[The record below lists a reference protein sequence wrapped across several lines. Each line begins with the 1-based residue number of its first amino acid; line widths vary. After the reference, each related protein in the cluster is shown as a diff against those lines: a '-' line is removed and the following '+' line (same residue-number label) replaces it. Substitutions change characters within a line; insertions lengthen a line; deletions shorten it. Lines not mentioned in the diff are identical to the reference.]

1 MAKLS
6 DLPLE
11 LVRHFASFLCPDWPG
26 ALLLDHDEGW
36 EWVHDIRKVH
46 NANRASLLNF
56 SYTSKA
62 YHLGL
67 APELVRSL
75 GVLDRTGGNELRM
88 LFKLLRYLLH
98 NPASSPGAVRKLFID
113 LYLDKHTGRSSG
125 LDHVCQRDM
134 DLLKEA
140 ALCFG
145 INIWRETLAWNDDMV
160 GWSIGE
166 VLIHVPHS
174 LKGFLVGLIILNL
187 PNIRDLSIML
197 PPASHMAV
205 TQLLRLVQKR
215 RAVDNDMQPILQL
228 ESIAV
233 RNWNFDDVL
242 PSGFETLFAFRPH
255 ASIYFCN
262 CILDAPLPWAPNIT
276 SLIFRDVKGIKLST
290 VCQLINDCLRLTRF
304 IYIQKIDS
312 ENSPVLSPGSMFR
325 ALKKHGSSLKTLC
338 LGVVLWYELF
348 PDQTPPPYITSF
360 KDFTVLEQM
369 WINCSC
375 FGDRHGVGSKV
386 LRTIP
391 TSLWRLHLAGSVEII
406 EDDLLRYAEI
416 LSGKRFAEENDE
428 GDDEG
433 DDDGDDEGDDE
444 GDDDGDDEEDNDAC
458 DGEDDEKDMMEDLE
472 EDDNDNDY
480 VHIPEHLAWDIGLD
494 NFDHEV
500 HDAFRD
506 SKWVDFFEAPSPLPG
521 IF

>member
-11 LVRHFASFLCPDWPG
+11 LVRHIASFPRPDWPG

-36 EWVHDIRKVH
+36 ELVHDIREVH

-56 SYTSKA
+56 SYTAKA
-62 YHLGL
+62 YHIGL
-67 APELVRSL
+67 APELVRSH
-75 GVLDRTGGNELRM
+75 GVLDRTGGNELRK

-98 NPASSPGAVRKLFID
+98 NPASSPDAVRKLFIHLHSD
-113 LYLDKHTGRSSG
+113 EYPGSPSG
-125 LDHVCQRDM
+125 WYHAPQRDI

-166 VLIHVPHS
+166 TLISIPHS
-174 LKGFLVGLIILNL
+174 LKGFLVVLIILNL
-187 PNIRDLSIML
+187 PNIRDLSIIL
-197 PPASHMAV
+197 PPASQMAV

-215 RAVDNDMQPILQL
+215 RAVDNDMQPILRL

-233 RNWNFDDVL
+233 RNWNFDDIQ
-242 PSGFETLFAFRPH
+242 PRGFETLFNFRPH

-262 CILDAPLPWAPNIT
+262 CILDAPLPWASNIT
-276 SLIFRDVKGIKLST
+276 SLVFRDVKGITLST
-290 VCQLINDCLRLTRF
+290 VCQLINDTLHLTKF
-304 IYIQKIDS
+304 ICIQKVES
-312 ENSPVLSPGSMFR
+312 ENSPVLSPGSMFQ

-338 LGVVLWYELF
+338 LGIFLGYGRFV
-348 PDQTPPPYITSF
+348 DQTPPPYINSF
-360 KDFTVLEQM
+360 KEFTVLEQM

-375 FGDRHGVGSKV
+375 FGDRFGVGSKV

-391 TSLWRLHLAGSVEII
+391 TSLWRLHFAGSVEII
-406 EDDLLRYAEI
+406 ED
-416 LSGKRFAEENDE
+416 
-428 GDDEG
+428 
-433 DDDGDDEGDDE
+433 
-444 GDDDGDDEEDNDAC
+444 
-458 DGEDDEKDMMEDLE
+458 
-472 EDDNDNDY
+472 DY
-480 VHIPEHLAWDIGLD
+480 VHIPEHLAWDVDLNNLD
-494 NFDHEV
+494 YEV
-500 HDAFRD
+500 HEAFRD
-506 SKWVDFFEAPSPLPG
+506 SKWVDFFEASSHLPG

>member
-11 LVRHFASFLCPDWPG
+11 LVRHIASFLCPDWPG

-46 NANRASLLNF
+46 NANQASLLDF

-113 LYLDKHTGRSSG
+113 LYSDKHTGRSSG

-145 INIWRETLAWNDDMV
+145 INIWRETLGWNDDMV

-215 RAVDNDMQPILQL
+215 RAVDNEMQPILHL

-233 RNWNFDDVL
+233 RNWNFDDIQ
-242 PSGFETLFAFRPH
+242 PRGFETLFDFRHH
-255 ASIYFCN
+255 ALVYFCN
-262 CILDAPLPWAPNIT
+262 CMLDAPLPWAPNIT
-276 SLIFRDVKGIKLST
+276 SLVFRDVRGITLST
-290 VCQLINDCLRLTRF
+290 VCQLINDTLRLTKF
-304 IYIQKIDS
+304 ICIQKVES
-312 ENSPVLSPGSMFR
+312 ENSPVLSPGSIFR

-338 LGVVLWYELF
+338 LGVFLWYESF
-348 PDQTPPPYITSF
+348 PDQTPPPYIKSF
-360 KDFTVLEQM
+360 KEFTVLEQM
-369 WINCSC
+369 WINCSY
-375 FGDRHGVGSKV
+375 FGDRYGVGSKV

-391 TSLWRLHLAGSVEII
+391 TSLWRLHLAGSVEIL
-406 EDDLLRYAEI
+406 EDDMLRWAEI
-416 LSGKRFAEENDE
+416 LSGKHFAEENDK
-428 GDDEG
+428 
-433 DDDGDDEGDDE
+433 GDDEGDDE
-444 GDDDGDDEEDNDAC
+444 GDEE
-458 DGEDDEKDMMEDLE
+458 GDEKGDMVDDLE
-472 EDDNDNDY
+472 EDDNDNDF
-480 VHIPEHLAWDIGLD
+480 VHIPEHLAWDISLD
-494 NFDHEV
+494 NFDFEV
-500 HDAFRD
+500 HQAFRD

>member
-11 LVRHFASFLCPDWPG
+11 LVRHIASFLRPDWPG
-26 ALLLDHDEGW
+26 ALLLYHDEGC

-98 NPASSPGAVRKLFID
+98 NPASSPSAVRKLFID
-113 LYLDKHTGRSSG
+113 LYSDKHTGRSSG

-140 ALCFG
+140 AVCFG
-145 INIWRETLAWNDDMV
+145 INIWRETLAWNDDM
-160 GWSIGE
+160 
-166 VLIHVPHS
+166 
-174 LKGFLVGLIILNL
+174 
-187 PNIRDLSIML
+187 
-197 PPASHMAV
+197 
-205 TQLLRLVQKR
+205 
-215 RAVDNDMQPILQL
+215 
-228 ESIAV
+228 
-233 RNWNFDDVL
+233 
-242 PSGFETLFAFRPH
+242 GFETLFDFRPH

-262 CILDAPLPWAPNIT
+262 YILDAPLPWVPNIT
-276 SLIFRDVKGIKLST
+276 SLVFRDVKGITLST
-290 VCQLINDCLRLTRF
+290 VCQLINDTQRLTKF
-304 IYIQKIDS
+304 ICIQEVES

-338 LGVVLWYELF
+338 LGVVFRYESF
-348 PDQTPPPYITSF
+348 PDQTPPPYINSF
-360 KDFTVLEQM
+360 KDFKVLEQM

-375 FGDRHGVGSKV
+375 FGDRYGVGSKV

-391 TSLWRLHLAGSVEII
+391 TSLWRLHLAGSVDIL
-406 EDDLLRYAEI
+406 EDDMLRWAEI
-416 LSGKRFAEENDE
+416 LSGKRFDEQDDERDDEAYDE
-428 GDDEG
+428 GYDEAY
-433 DDDGDDEGDDE
+433 DKE
-444 GDDDGDDEEDNDAC
+444 DDEEDNDAG
-458 DGEDDEKDMMEDLE
+458 DGEDDEKDMMEDME

-500 HDAFRD
+500 HEAFRN